1 MNIIIIIITV
11 PPDIS
16 DDDSSND
23 ITVREGKNVTLYCNA
38 NGNPTPRITWRR
50 DDGTS
55 IIIQANE
62 TAMRKGRVKM
72 QHIVLYCRPLYQ
84 LYRWTWTEVWGDGD
98 GDKNAHFISRFQQF
112 LKNQL
117 NVIDVL

>member
-1 MNIIIIIITV
+1 MNIIIIATV

-62 TAMRKGRVKM
+62 TAMRKG
-72 QHIVLYCRPLYQ
+72 I
-84 LYRWTWTEVWGDGD
+84 
-98 GDKNAHFISRFQQF
+98 
-112 LKNQL
+112 
-117 NVIDVL
+117 